1 MDNLYGV
8 ATIIKFLLE
17 NQARGV
23 EILSFS
29 ALSLASFVEAAVFV
43 AGHIMRHMERP
54 EMSQLGLCRYV
65 RGMGFTGA
73 GRDVV
78 RDR

>member
-23 EILSFS
+23 EVLSFS
-29 ALSLASFVEAAVFV
+29 ALSMASFVEAAVFV
-43 AGHIMRHMERP
+43 AEHIMRHMERP
-54 EMSQLGLCRYV
+54 EMSQPGAVSVCEGDGLY
-65 RGMGFTGA
+65 
-73 GRDVV
+73 GRW
-78 RDR
+78 